1 VIRAIVIAYLLV
13 TFTEVIADK
22 LGIDKI
28 PALVFSFGSAGVILV
43 AWLKLNPTPTLKE
56 MAAENAKVSEYEH
69 ILAVSSPEEAKNK
82 IGEFLLLVSNTEEL
96 QTKLEQSEKYVLQV
110 ETKLKQAQ
118 NSEEQ
123 NFASA
128 KQKGFEL
135 DNLKTIYRQMAD
147 KLNKEVD
154 KNQQLVNANEELV
167 SDLRTYKQAIKDLQE
182 SRFGKLIS
190 EEDTEGFSNGY
201 KNWLPEKKVLPKSI
215 ASLFE
220 A

>member
-1 VIRAIVIAYLLV
+1 
-13 TFTEVIADK
+13 
-22 LGIDKI
+22 
-28 PALVFSFGSAGVILV
+28 
-43 AWLKLNPTPTLKE
+43 
-56 MAAENAKVSEYEH
+56 MQQSE
-69 ILAVSSPEEAKNK
+69 
-82 IGEFLLLVSNTEEL
+82 
-96 QTKLEQSEKYVLQV
+96 KLEQSEKYVLQV